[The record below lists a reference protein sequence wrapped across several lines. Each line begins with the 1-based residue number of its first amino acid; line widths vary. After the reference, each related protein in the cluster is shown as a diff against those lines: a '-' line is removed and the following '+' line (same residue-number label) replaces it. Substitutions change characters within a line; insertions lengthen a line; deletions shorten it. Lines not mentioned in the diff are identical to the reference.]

1 MRNLFFRLLEN
12 SEKRH
17 FAQLYVN
24 SLIVGLIIL
33 NSLAVTLATVESYKV
48 KYLEVFS
55 MFEKVSVLFF
65 TVEYLLRVWVCVEN
79 KNPANRQSVKER
91 LRYIFTPFAIIDLVA
106 ILPYFLGS
114 FIEIDFPILN
124 S

>member
-17 FAQLYVN
+17 SAQLYIN

-33 NSLAVTLATVESYKV
+33 NSIAVTLATVESYKI

-55 MFEKVSVLFF
+55 IFEKVSVLIF
-65 TVEYLLRVWVCVEN
+65 TVEYLLRVWMCVEN
-79 KNPANRQSVKER
+79 KKPAYRQSVKER
-91 LRYIFTPFAIIDLVA
+91 LRYILRPFAIIDLVA
-106 ILPYFLGS
+106 ILPYYLGS
-114 FIEIDFPILN
+114 FNEK
-124 S
+124 